1 MTNIYKVKVDVVEK
15 STSTREE
22 IIKAESAD
30 EAQQKVINYC
40 NEQLVDNDNLK
51 QIVEVKVSNAKDAVT
66 EVKNKDLPNDRAG
79 NPVSY
84 T

>member
-30 EAQQKVINYC
+30 EAKQKVVNYC

-51 QIVEVKVSNAKDAVT
+51 EIVEVKVSNAKDAVT

>member
-1 MTNIYKVKVDVVEK
+1 MTNIYKVKVDVIEK

-22 IIKAESAD
+22 IIKAETAKG
-30 EAQQKVINYC
+30 AQEKVIKYC
-40 NEQLVDNDNLK
+40 NEQLVDNDRLEE
-51 QIVEVKVSNAKDAVT
+51 IVGVKISNKKDAVI
-66 EVKNKDLPNDRAG
+66 EIKNKDLPNGRAG

>member
-1 MTNIYKVKVDVVEK
+1 MNNIYKVKVDVVEK

-30 EAQQKVINYC
+30 EAKQKVINYC
-40 NEQLVDNDNLK
+40 KEQLVDNDNLK
-51 QIVEVKVSNAKDAVT
+51 EILEVKVSNAKDAVT

>member
-30 EAQQKVINYC
+30 EAKQKVINYC

-51 QIVEVKVSNAKDAVT
+51 EIVEVKVSNAKDAVT

>member
-1 MTNIYKVKVDVVEK
+1 MTNIYKVKVDVVQK

-30 EAQQKVINYC
+30 DAQQKVINYC

-51 QIVEVKVSNAKDAVT
+51 EIVEVKVSNAKDAVT

>member
-1 MTNIYKVKVDVVEK
+1 MTNIYKVKVDVIER

-51 QIVEVKVSNAKDAVT
+51 EINSRGKSK
-66 EVKNKDLPNDRAG
+66 
-79 NPVSY
+79 
-84 T
+84 

>member
-1 MTNIYKVKVDVVEK
+1 MTNIYKVKVDVVQK

-40 NEQLVDNDNLK
+40 NEQLVDKDNLK
-51 QIVEVKVSNAKDAVT
+51 EIVEVKVSTAKDAVK

>member
-22 IIKAESAD
+22 IINAESAD
-30 EAQQKVINYC
+30 EAKQKVINYC
-40 NEQLVDNDNLK
+40 KEQLVDNDNLK
-51 QIVEVKVSNAKDAVT
+51 EIVEVKVSNAKDAVT

>member
-1 MTNIYKVKVDVVEK
+1 MTNIYKVKVDVVQK

-51 QIVEVKVSNAKDAVT
+51 EIVEVKVSNAKDAVT

>member
-51 QIVEVKVSNAKDAVT
+51 EIIEIKVSNAKDAVT

>member
-22 IIKAESAD
+22 IIKAETAD
-30 EAQQKVINYC
+30 EAQQKIINYC

-51 QIVEVKVSNAKDAVT
+51 EIVEVKVSNAKDAVT

>member
-22 IIKAESAD
+22 IINAESAD
-30 EAQQKVINYC
+30 EAKQKVINYC
-40 NEQLVDNDNLK
+40 KEQWVDNDTLK
-51 QIVEVKVSNAKDAVT
+51 EIVEVKVSNAKDAVT

>member
-51 QIVEVKVSNAKDAVT
+51 EIVEVKVSNTKDAVT
-66 EVKNKDLPNDRAG
+66 EVKIKI
-79 NPVSY
+79 
-84 T
+84 

>member
-1 MTNIYKVKVDVVEK
+1 MTNIYKVKFDVVEK

-51 QIVEVKVSNAKDAVT
+51 EIVEVKVSNAKDAVT

>member
-40 NEQLVDNDNLK
+40 NEQLVDNVNLK
-51 QIVEVKVSNAKDAVT
+51 EIVEVKVSNAKDAVT
-66 EVKNKDLPNDRAG
+66 EVKNKDLLNDRAG

>member
-1 MTNIYKVKVDVVEK
+1 MTNIYKVKVDVVQK

-40 NEQLVDNDNLK
+40 NDHLVVIDNIQVIL
-51 QIVEVKVSNAKDAVT
+51 EVKVSNAKDAVT

>member
-1 MTNIYKVKVDVVEK
+1 MTNIYKVKVDVVQK

-40 NEQLVDNDNLK
+40 NEQLVDNDKLK
-51 QIVEVKVSNAKDAVT
+51 EIVEVKVSNAKDAVT

>member
-1 MTNIYKVKVDVVEK
+1 MTNIYKVKVDVVKK
-15 STSTREE
+15 STLTREE

-51 QIVEVKVSNAKDAVT
+51 EIVEVKVSNAKDAVT

>member
-1 MTNIYKVKVDVVEK
+1 MTNIYKVKVDVVER

-22 IIKAESAD
+22 FIKAESAD

-51 QIVEVKVSNAKDAVT
+51 EIVEVKVSNAKDAVT
-66 EVKNKDLPNDRAG
+66 EVKNKDLPNDRVG

>member
-1 MTNIYKVKVDVVEK
+1 MNNIYKVKVDVVEK

-30 EAQQKVINYC
+30 EAKQKVINYC

-51 QIVEVKVSNAKDAVT
+51 EIVEVKVSNAKDAVT

>member
-1 MTNIYKVKVDVVEK
+1 MTNIYKVKVDVVQK

-51 QIVEVKVSNAKDAVT
+51 EIVEVKVSNAKDAVT
-66 EVKNKDLPNDRAG
+66 EVKNKDLPNDRVG

>member
-1 MTNIYKVKVDVVEK
+1 MTNIYKVKVDVVQK

-40 NEQLVDNDNLK
+40 NEQLVDNVNLK
-51 QIVEVKVSNAKDAVT
+51 EIVEVKVSNAKDAVT

>member
-1 MTNIYKVKVDVVEK
+1 MTNIYKVKVDVVER

-22 IIKAESAD
+22 FIKAESAD

-51 QIVEVKVSNAKDAVT
+51 EIVEVKVSNAKDAVT

>member
-1 MTNIYKVKVDVVEK
+1 MKNIYKVKVDVVEK

-30 EAQQKVINYC
+30 EAKQKVINYC
-40 NEQLVDNDNLK
+40 KEQLVDNDNLK
-51 QIVEVKVSNAKDAVT
+51 EIVEVKVSNAKDAVT

>member
-1 MTNIYKVKVDVVEK
+1 MTNIYKVKVDVVQK

-30 EAQQKVINYC
+30 EAQKKVINYC
-40 NEQLVDNDNLK
+40 NEQLVDNDKLK
-51 QIVEVKVSNAKDAVT
+51 EIVEVKVSNAKDAVT

>member
-1 MTNIYKVKVDVVEK
+1 MTNIYKVKVDVVER

-22 IIKAESAD
+22 FIKAESAD

-40 NEQLVDNDNLK
+40 NEQLVDNVNLK
-51 QIVEVKVSNAKDAVT
+51 EIVEVKVSNAKDAVT

>member
-1 MTNIYKVKVDVVEK
+1 MNNIYKVKVDVVEK

-30 EAQQKVINYC
+30 EAKQKVINYC
-40 NEQLVDNDNLK
+40 KEQLVDNDNLK
-51 QIVEVKVSNAKDAVT
+51 EIVEVKVSNAKDAVT

>member
-1 MTNIYKVKVDVVEK
+1 MTNIYKVKVDVVKK

-51 QIVEVKVSNAKDAVT
+51 EIVEVKVSNAKDAVT

>member
-1 MTNIYKVKVDVVEK
+1 MTNMYKVKVDVIEK

-22 IIKAESAD
+22 IIKAESAED
-30 EAQQKVINYC
+30 AKEKVINYC

-51 QIVEVKVSNAKDAVT
+51 EIVEVKISNTKNAVT
-66 EVKNKDLPNDRAG
+66 EIKNKDLPNDRAG

>member
-1 MTNIYKVKVDVVEK
+1 MTKIYKVKVDVVEK

-51 QIVEVKVSNAKDAVT
+51 EIVEVKVSNAKDAVT

>member
-30 EAQQKVINYC
+30 EAKQKVINYC

-51 QIVEVKVSNAKDAVT
+51 EIVEVKVSNAKDAVT
-66 EVKNKDLPNDRAG
+66 EVKNKDLPNDRAS

>member
-1 MTNIYKVKVDVVEK
+1 MTNIYKVKVDVIEK

-22 IIKAESAD
+22 IIKAESAKD
-30 EAQQKVINYC
+30 AKKKVINYC
-40 NEQLVDNDNLK
+40 KEQLVDNDRLK
-51 QIVEVKVSNAKDAVT
+51 EIVEVKISTTKDAVT
-66 EVKNKDLPNDRAG
+66 EIKNKDLPNDRPG

>member
-51 QIVEVKVSNAKDAVT
+51 EIVEVKVSNAKDAVT
-66 EVKNKDLPNDRAG
+66 EVKNKDLPNDRVG

>member
-40 NEQLVDNDNLK
+40 NEQLVDNGNLK
-51 QIVEVKVSNAKDAVT
+51 EIVEVKVSNAKDAVT

>member
-40 NEQLVDNDNLK
+40 KEQLVDNDNLK
-51 QIVEVKVSNAKDAVT
+51 EIVEVKVSNAKDAVT